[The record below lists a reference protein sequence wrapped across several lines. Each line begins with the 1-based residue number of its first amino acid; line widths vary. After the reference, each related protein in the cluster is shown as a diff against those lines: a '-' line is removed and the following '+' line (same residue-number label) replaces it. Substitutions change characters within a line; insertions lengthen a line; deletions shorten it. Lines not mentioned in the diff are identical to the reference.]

1 MAAVALPT
9 VMIVVAR
16 RSQRMKSIELMQA
29 AQAAGKWLIEKFIIH
44 GLVAAVALPMTMMS
58 ISSLIDSQWTVVSLF
73 KLSCILA
80 ACMSVSIMM
89 PI

>member
-1 MAAVALPT
+1 MLCQQF
-9 VMIVVAR
+9 VVAR
-16 RSQRMKSIELMQA
+16 HSCRIKIVELMQA

-73 KLSCILA
+73 KLSCILT
-80 ACMSVSIMM
+80 ACIPVSIMM